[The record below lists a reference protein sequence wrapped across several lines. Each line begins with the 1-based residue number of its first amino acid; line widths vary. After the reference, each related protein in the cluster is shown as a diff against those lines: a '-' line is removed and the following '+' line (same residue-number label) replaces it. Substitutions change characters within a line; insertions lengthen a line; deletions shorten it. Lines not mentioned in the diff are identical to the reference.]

1 MHSILYIP
9 LKYLYL
15 GCLSTSFFWIAI
27 LRARPPFVKTTKTKN
42 EKQMPFTSY
51 YEENAVS

>member
-51 YEENAVS
+51 YEESAVS